1 MAQADIQ
8 AKLEEARAAHHD
20 LMLGRAVRVFV
31 DQNGERV
38 EYTVAKASSL
48 LAYIQSLESALVS
61 TPARRGPLY
70 ITF

>member
-1 MAQADIQ
+1 
-8 AKLEEARAAHHD
+8 
-20 LMLGRAVRVFV
+20 MLGRAVRVFV

-48 LAYIQSLESALVS
+48 LAYIQSLEAALAS